1 MFLLV
6 SYDICNSKRLQRV
19 AKLME
24 RYGSRVQ
31 YSVFE
36 CILTLK
42 QQDELKAKLEKI
54 IKSKEDSVRF
64 YRLCE
69 DCRYDIAI
77 IGTGEISEDDQYF
90 IA

>member
-36 CILTLK
+36 CMLTQK
-42 QQDELKAKLEKI
+42 QQDDLKVKLNKI
-54 IKSKEDSVRF
+54 IKPKEDSIRI
-64 YRLCE
+64 YRLCQ
-69 DCRYDIAI
+69 DCRYEIAI
-77 IGTGEISEDDQYF
+77 MGIGEISQDEHYF

>member
-1 MFLLV
+1 MFMLV
-6 SYDICNSKRLQRV
+6 SYDIRDIKRLPKV

-24 RYGSRVQ
+24 GYGDRVQ

-36 CILTLK
+36 CLLTERQLQELQRRLK
-42 QQDELKAKLEKI
+42 RLIDPD
-54 IKSKEDSVRF
+54 SDSVRF

-69 DCRYDIAI
+69 SCKEGITI
-77 IGTGEISEDDQYF
+77 LGQGTVSSSELFF

>member
-6 SYDICNSKRLQRV
+6 SYDICNTKRLQRV
-19 AKLME
+19 AKIME

-36 CILTLK
+36 CMLTHR
-42 QQDELKAKLEKI
+42 QQDDLRAKLEKI
-54 IKSKEDSVRF
+54 IKPKEDSVRI

-69 DCRYDIAI
+69 DCRCDIAI
-77 IGTGEISEDDQYF
+77 MGMGEISEDEDYF

>member
-6 SYDICNSKRLQRV
+6 SYDICDPKRLQRV

-36 CILTLK
+36 CLLTQR
-42 QQDELKAKLEKI
+42 QQDALKVKLKKI
-54 IKSKEDSVRF
+54 IMPEEDSVRF

-77 IGTGEISEDDQYF
+77 LGIGEISQDEHYF

>member
-1 MFLLV
+1 VFFLV
-6 SYDICNSKRLQRV
+6 SYDICDPKRLPKV

-24 RYGSRVQ
+24 GYGSRVQ

-36 CILTLK
+36 CILTERQFQELQRRLK
-42 QQDELKAKLEKI
+42 RLIRVET
-54 IKSKEDSVRF
+54 DSVRF

-69 DCRYDIAI
+69 SCRAEITI
-77 IGTGEISEDDQYF
+77 MGQGTVSGNELYF